1 VSAGLP
7 KQALATIEAL
17 QRSERRFRALIENS
31 ADGIVL
37 TDADGRLVYG
47 SPGSGRTLGYGS
59 GETIG
64 RIAADMVHPDD
75 RGAFQALIALASA
88 RPGVAHDMHVRVRH
102 KDGSYRV
109 VHGSVTD
116 LCADESVGAIVLNY
130 RDITENDAAQAHA
143 RRMSMM
149 YAALSAANEA
159 ILRAASADEIF
170 RSACDIAVETGG
182 FLLATVFTL
191 DVQSGLL
198 QRVAASGPVAGI
210 PDDTQPSVDPRNAGG
225 SSLIGYACR
234 SGEPQI
240 CNDYQNDPRTAGRR
254 LLKRGY
260 TVGAAAVYP
269 LRIGGRPVGVF
280 GLQHG
285 EKDIFTDTLAALLE
299 RFADNISFA
308 LENFEREERFRT
320 VVDSANEGILVYDRE
335 HRIVIANAAAERI
348 IGAAPGELIGKPG
361 FTSLFRCVHEDGTP
375 LAPHDRPTMVT
386 ARDGLPLTDRI
397 VGLVRADGATT
408 WVSVNTAFLRRPGDG
423 GYYGLVSTV
432 SDVTLQREA
441 ERRARLHAQCNEG
454 LARLGE
460 FALRAADLDQVFGE
474 AVRMLRAICC
484 DVAAVVEQ
492 TGPYEF
498 LMRAAAGEGSETA
511 VGQRNAVRSDSK
523 WPAAI
528 EGGSTVVSER
538 AHYQSRSTERP
549 WAFWRRRMGSGVYV
563 PVHGE
568 RAAFG
573 VLSMNSLRDQAFD
586 EEDLRFAEAVANVL
600 SGAIRRL
607 QTQTRLAYM
616 AEFDALTGL
625 PNRNLL
631 RDRLTQTVAQVR
643 RRSESG
649 GVLFID
655 LDRFKLIN
663 DTLGHHLGDALI
675 AEVGERLKHCVRSGD
690 TVGRVSG
697 DEFAVVLCE
706 LARADDAAIVAQKI
720 LNSLARPFDLE
731 GNEAYI
737 TASIGISVFPADG
750 EDAETLLKNA
760 DLAMYRSKEMTRNAY
775 CFFTAEM
782 NRRSVA
788 KLQLYTDLR
797 RAIERREF
805 VLHYQP
811 KVDLR
816 EGQLLGVETLL
827 RWNHP
832 QRGVVTPEEFI
843 PALEDSGLILPVG
856 EWVLREACA
865 QLRQWQ
871 KEGLHAVPVA
881 VNLSAKQF
889 LRPDLDALVRRVLA
903 SEGVAPHLIELEI
916 TESCLMSDP
925 EEAVRLLAGLRA
937 AGLKISVDDFGT
949 GYSSLSYLTRLPL
962 TALKIDHSFV
972 RDAASSREAASI
984 VRAVIDMAHNLH
996 FTVIAEGVETQEQV
1010 DFLRRHGCDLGQG
1023 YLFGR
1028 PMPAAEFAARL
1039 SRAA

>member
-37 TDADGRLVYG
+37 TDADGRLIYS
-47 SPGSGRTLGYGS
+47 SPGSQRTLGYHS

-64 RIAADMVHPDD
+64 RHAADMVHAED
-75 RGAFQALIALASA
+75 RPAFLKLLAEAKAYPGAT
-88 RPGVAHDMHVRVRH
+88 RDMRVRVRH
-102 KDGSYRV
+102 KNGSYRFV
-109 VHGSVTD
+109 QGTITD
-116 LCADESVGAIVLNY
+116 LCADESVAAIVLNY
-130 RDITENDAAQAHA
+130 RDLTDREAAQAHA

-149 YAALSAANEA
+149 YAALSSANEA
-159 ILRAASADEIF
+159 ILRAGSPQEIF
-170 RSACDIAVETGG
+170 RSACDVAVETGG

-191 DVQSGLL
+191 DAQSGLL
-198 QRVAASGPVAGI
+198 ERIAASGPVAAI
-210 PDDTQPSVDPRNAGG
+210 PDEMPPSIDPDHPGG
-225 SSLIGYACR
+225 KSLIGHACR

-240 CNDYQNDPRTAGRR
+240 CNDYQNDPRTLGRR

-269 LRIGGRPVGVF
+269 LRIGGRPVGAF
-280 GLQHG
+280 GLQHS
-285 EKDIFTDTLAALLE
+285 EKDVFSDALAALLE

-335 HRIVIANAAAERI
+335 HRIVTANAAAERI
-348 IGAAPGELIGKPG
+348 IGAAAGELIGKPG
-361 FTSLFRCVHEDGTP
+361 FTSLFACVHEDGTP
-375 LAPHDRPTMVT
+375 LAPHERPTMVT
-386 ARDGLPLTDRI
+386 ARGGQPLTDRI
-397 VGLVRADGATT
+397 VGIVRPQGDIT
-408 WVSVNTAFLRRPGDG
+408 WVSINTAFLRRAGDG

-432 SDVTLQREA
+432 SDVTAQREA
-441 ERRARLHAQCNEG
+441 ERRARVHAQCNEG

-474 AVRMLRAICC
+474 AVRVLRAIGC
-484 DVAAVVEQ
+484 DVATVVER
-492 TGPYEF
+492 TGEYEY
-498 LMRAAAGEGSETA
+498 LMRAAIGEGSEAA
-511 VGQRNAVRSDSK
+511 VGQRDVVRPDSK

-528 EGGSTVVSER
+528 ACGATVVSER

-563 PVHGE
+563 PVQGE
-568 RAAFG
+568 RGPFG
-573 VLSMNSLRDQAFD
+573 VLGMNSLRDDAFE

-600 SGAIRRL
+600 SGAVRRL

-631 RDRLTQTVAQVR
+631 QDRLTQTVAQVR
-643 RRSESG
+643 RRGEPG
-649 GVLFID
+649 AVLFID

-663 DTLGHHLGDALI
+663 DTLGHHLGDALL
-675 AEVGERLKHCVRSGD
+675 AEVGERLKQCVRSAD

-697 DEFAVVLCE
+697 DEFAVVLSE
-706 LARADDAAIVAQKI
+706 LSRADDAAVVAQKI
-720 LNSLARPFDLE
+720 LNALARPFDLE

-775 CFFTAEM
+775 CFFTSEM

-797 RAIERREF
+797 RAMERREF

-816 EGQLLGVETLL
+816 DGRLLGVETLL

-832 QRGVVTPEEFI
+832 QRGMVQPDEFI
-843 PALEDSGLILPVG
+843 PALEESGLILPVG

-865 QLRQWQ
+865 QLRHWQ
-871 KEGLHAVPVA
+871 KLGMDAVPVA

-889 LRPDLDALVRRVLA
+889 LRPDLDTLVRRVLA
-903 SEGVAPHLIELEI
+903 AEGVAPHLIELEI

-925 EEAVRLLAGLRA
+925 DEAVRLLASLRA
-937 AGLKISVDDFGT
+937 TGLKISVDDFGT

-996 FTVIAEGVETQEQV
+996 FTVIAEGVETEEQV
-1010 DFLRRHGCDLGQG
+1010 AFLRRHGCDLGQG

-1028 PMPAAEFAARL
+1028 PMPAEALLTRL

>member
-1 VSAGLP
+1 MTAGLP
-7 KQALATIEAL
+7 KQALATLE
-17 QRSERRFRALIENS
+17 
-31 ADGIVL
+31 
-37 TDADGRLVYG
+37 
-47 SPGSGRTLGYGS
+47 
-59 GETIG
+59 
-64 RIAADMVHPDD
+64 
-75 RGAFQALIALASA
+75 
-88 RPGVAHDMHVRVRH
+88 
-102 KDGSYRV
+102 
-109 VHGSVTD
+109 
-116 LCADESVGAIVLNY
+116 
-130 RDITENDAAQAHA
+130 AQAHA
-143 RRMSMM
+143 QRMSMM

-159 ILRAASADEIF
+159 ILRAGSAQEIF

-182 FLLATVFTL
+182 FLLASVFTL
-191 DVQSGLL
+191 DAQSGLL
-198 QRVAASGPVAGI
+198 QRVAASGPVAAI
-210 PDDTQPSVDPRNAGG
+210 PEDTPPSVDPQNAGG
-225 SSLIGYACR
+225 KSLIGHACR
-234 SGEPQI
+234 SGEPQV
-240 CNDYQNDPRTAGRR
+240 CNDYQNDPRTVGRR

-260 TVGAAAVYP
+260 TVRSAAVYP
-269 LRIGGRPVGVF
+269 LRVGGRAVGAF
-280 GLQHG
+280 GLQHA
-285 EKDIFTDTLAALLE
+285 EKDIFTDTLAALLA
-299 RFADNISFA
+299 RFADNMSFA

-348 IGAAPGELIGKPG
+348 IGTAPGELIGKPG
-361 FTSLFRCVHEDGTP
+361 FTSLFRCVHEDGTA
-375 LAPHDRPTMVT
+375 LAPHERPTMVT
-386 ARDGLPLTDRI
+386 ARDGQPLTDRI
-397 VGLVRADGATT
+397 VGIVRPDGDTT
-408 WVSVNTAFLRRPGDG
+408 WVSINTAFLRRPGDG

-432 SDVTLQREA
+432 SDVTTQREA
-441 ERRARLHAQCNEG
+441 DRRARVHAQCNEG

-492 TGPYEF
+492 TSQYEF
-498 LMRAAAGEGSETA
+498 LMRAAAGEGSEAA
-511 VGQRNAVRSDSK
+511 VGQRHAVRSDSK

-563 PVHGE
+563 PVQGE
-568 RAAFG
+568 RSAFG
-573 VLSMNSLRDQAFD
+573 VLSMNSLRDEAFD
-586 EEDLRFAEAVANVL
+586 EDDLRFAEAVANVL
-600 SGAIRRL
+600 SGAVRRL

-643 RRSESG
+643 RRGESG
-649 GVLFID
+649 AVLFID

-675 AEVGERLKHCVRSGD
+675 AEVGERLTHCVRSGD

-706 LARADDAAIVAQKI
+706 LKRADDAAIVAQKI
-720 LNSLARPFDLE
+720 LNALAQPFDLE

-750 EDAETLLKNA
+750 DDAETLLKNA

-871 KEGLHAVPVA
+871 KQGLQAVPVA

-889 LRPDLDALVRRVLA
+889 LRPDLDALVRRALA
-903 SEGVAPHLIELEI
+903 TEGVAPHLIELEI

-925 EEAVRLLAGLRA
+925 EEAVRLLASLRA

-1010 DFLRRHGCDLGQG
+1010 AFLRRHGCDLGQG

-1028 PMPAAEFAARL
+1028 PMPADEFAARL